1 MMRLALL
8 ALALTLLA
16 PARADALVC
25 GLFGCSCTVTAAPLD
40 FGDIAPLDGAQDGE
54 GAIEIDCTGIA
65 ELTPSMVVRMQSG
78 DHGTI
83 AARKMQSDSGGY
95 LLDYNIYTS
104 SLRNTVWGDGTT
116 GATVTVNGALV
127 VIGDWNI
134 TRAVHARVS
143 PTPATRPGDYSDH
156 VIVRIDW

>member
-8 ALALTLLA
+8 LLALTVLA

-25 GLFGCSCTVTAAPLD
+25 GFLGCSCTVTAAPLE

-54 GAIEIDCTGIA
+54 GEIEIDCTGVA

-83 AARKMQSDSGGY
+83 AARKMQSASGGH

-116 GATVTVNGALV
+116 GSTVTVNGNLV

-143 PTPATRPGDYSDH
+143 PTTAARPGDYSDH